1 MTAQSNLM
9 VLYRWR
15 VRPDREETF
24 VDAWSLITRQL
35 RERGSHGSRLHRGDD
50 GLFYGYAQWAD
61 ADAIT
66 LAFAQ
71 PMHEDAASRMRDAVV
86 ENFPPVR
93 LAPIADF
100 LVPFH

>member
-1 MTAQSNLM
+1 MTERPNLM

-15 VRPDREETF
+15 VRPEHEQTF
-24 VDAWSLITRQL
+24 VDAWSLITREL
-35 RERGSHGSRLHRGDD
+35 RERGSYGSRLHRGDD

-66 LAFAQ
+66 HAFAR
-71 PMHEDAASRMRDAVV
+71 PVDEEAASRMRDAVI

>member
-1 MTAQSNLM
+1 MTAQSDLV

-15 VRPDREETF
+15 IRPEREVDF
-24 VDAWSLITRQL
+24 VDAWSLITCQL
-35 RERGSHGSRLHRGDD
+35 RERGSRGSRLHRGDD
-50 GLFYGYAQWAD
+50 GLYYGYAQWPGP
-61 ADAIT
+61 DAIAS
-66 LAFAQ
+66 AFMEPVDVA
-71 PMHEDAASRMRDAVV
+71 AASRMRDAVV